1 MTYAAWCQRVATYI
15 TRAYPRR
22 YPKMVTGLHG
32 PSVFVAFERDEALDG
47 STPFALHI
55 YMSRR
60 SDYASRIEK
69 ARICMEHRAK

>member
-1 MTYAAWCQRVATYI
+1 
-15 TRAYPRR
+15 
-22 YPKMVTGLHG
+22 MVTGLHG
-32 PSVFVAFERDEALDG
+32 PSVFVAFERDDALDG

-69 ARICMEHRAK
+69 ARIRMEGAHA